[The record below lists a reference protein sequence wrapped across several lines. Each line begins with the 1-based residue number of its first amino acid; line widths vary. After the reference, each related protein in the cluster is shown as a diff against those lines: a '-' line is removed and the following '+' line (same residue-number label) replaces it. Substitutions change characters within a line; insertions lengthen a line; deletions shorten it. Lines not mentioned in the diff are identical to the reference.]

1 MSLPHVPAP
10 HAVAALCCALTA
22 TVSAAGATAD
32 VGKRSFNLPRG
43 DAAVTLKQF
52 AAAAGPPI
60 VYLVDRVR
68 GATTNAV
75 SGDFAPRDALDRML
89 AGSALEA
96 AQDAATGALVVSRK
110 RPAEVAPRNG
120 ETGPILNPPSAP
132 NSAVKKSPRS
142 LLAAVAGWLAVGTA
156 ADAQT
161 APAGSAAKPA
171 STVVTLSPFE
181 VKDDA
186 RDTYDAT
193 NTNSVTG
200 TNTALNKTPLDA
212 KIFNRQLL
220 DDMGTVDMTDMLWKI
235 GGLGAAVI
243 GAGENVRGMVDGDR
257 QDPKSMTMRGLQI
270 SNPRRDGFL
279 RSDTTLLDTFD
290 IDRVEAIGGSNSLL
304 FGSGDAGGVITSA
317 SKRAYLNRRPTMT
330 WSATGDSEGS
340 RRYAVDAQ
348 FGEKYFAVRFN
359 GVKDDTK
366 YSRPGLGRYAEG
378 YHIAATIQPWKRL
391 QIRGEYR
398 YYNRD
403 TIFAQTAIVSAP
415 TTWRLNNGVLV
426 DNQNARYLVAFP
438 EIVQMTGGVIDLDK
452 VDSFAGPYNRDVY
465 LNRIKSVVAEATI
478 IEGLAIQLRYGHDA
492 RVNEAPRAST
502 VTVFAPGATGNNYVD
517 PVTGQIGQKWAF
529 NTSLIATPAFTGARG
544 YRGALAYQK
553 NLGRWFG
560 RHQAS
565 VFRQDME
572 SWINNYTSRF
582 YETDA
587 SGNII
592 QNLANLTNA
601 DSGRNPM
608 PAVWIPIFPDTI
620 LGGQDWP
627 TRTIKHPNGR
637 TYSYAS
643 QVYSGAVPATATNPM
658 GMSGVPSATAQGNG
672 SYIMDDTNEKSW
684 GASLFSEW
692 WGGRIDTMAG
702 IRKEEAT
709 GIRKATGIRRGPISY
724 DGLNLGTVF
733 DTPIKDLRM
742 SLSYSSNGKINFDTT
757 RDLFNNP
764 LPAGKGVSKDIGFKL
779 DLWER
784 RLSGSIN
791 YYQSEAQNFTATF
804 GNRDDIDPNGIN
816 GRHGGN
822 AYTYSK
828 TSDGYNITLSAKP
841 LRGWEMRINFATAN
855 GSERSNVTV
864 PQFYNDQFNTT
875 TVGGQQV
882 VGIKANA
889 TAAVAPFMVPADPTD
904 PNSTQIPL
912 SLAMLRDPNS
922 PYFAQI
928 DTEGGQILNAQNLG
942 LLTPGVG
949 TGVNGLPITDHQ
961 LGFTSPSGGTFIVRR
976 AGEQTAGYAERAY
989 SLVNAYT
996 FAEGRLRGLRVGL
1009 TSSFQQNH
1017 RAYMYTDA
1025 ADGRKRK
1032 MFYYPN
1038 RFTNDFFASYGFRVN
1053 RFVRASVQVN
1063 VTNLLDAQ
1071 EVLYQIRSTNGT
1083 LRFAGWFNTP
1093 RRLAITTRLTY

>member
-1 MSLPHVPAP
+1 MTLTNPARILALAAALLAGAP
-10 HAVAALCCALTA
+10 ALRAQAIAPTAVAAKP
-22 TVSAAGATAD
+22 VAAPKEDT
-32 VGKRSFNLPRG
+32 
-43 DAAVTLKQF
+43 
-52 AAAAGPPI
+52 
-60 VYLVDRVR
+60 
-68 GATTNAV
+68 
-75 SGDFAPRDALDRML
+75 
-89 AGSALEA
+89 
-96 AQDAATGALVVSRK
+96 
-110 RPAEVAPRNG
+110 
-120 ETGPILNPPSAP
+120 ILLN
-132 NSAVKKSPRS
+132 V
-142 LLAAVAGWLAVGTA
+142 
-156 ADAQT
+156 
-161 APAGSAAKPA
+161 
-171 STVVTLSPFE
+171 FE

-200 TNTALNKTPLDA
+200 TNTSLSKTPLDA
-212 KIFNRQLL
+212 KVFNRQML

-243 GAGENVRGMVDGDR
+243 NGGEDVRGMVDGDR

-270 SNPRRDGFL
+270 NNPRRDGFL

-340 RRYAVDAQ
+340 RRYTVDSQ
-348 FGEKYFAVRFN
+348 LGEKYFAVRFN

-398 YYNRD
+398 YYSRD
-403 TIFAQTAIVSAP
+403 TIFAQAATVRAPLSWQLPARDPRGAPIVNVPGNLTA
-415 TTWRLNNGVLV
+415 TNV
-426 DNQNARYLVAFP
+426 DNKSARYLVAFP
-438 EIVQMTGGVIDLDK
+438 EVVALTGGVLDLDK
-452 VDSFAGPYNRDVY
+452 VDSAVGPYHRDVY
-465 LNRIKSVVAEATI
+465 FNRIKSVVAEATLM
-478 IEGLAIQLRYGHDA
+478 EGLAIQLRYGHDA
-492 RVNEAPRAST
+492 RVNEAPRASST
-502 VTVFAPGATGNNYVD
+502 TVFAPGAVGNNYVD

-529 NTSLIATPAFTGARG
+529 NTSVVATPFFTGARG

-553 NLGRWFG
+553 NLGKWFG

-572 SWINNYTSRF
+572 SWSNQYTSRF

-592 QNLANLTNA
+592 QNLAQITNA
-601 DSGRNPM
+601 ESGRNLMPSVWVPM
-608 PAVWIPIFPDTI
+608 FPETI

-627 TRTIKHPNGR
+627 TQTIKHPNGR
-637 TYSYAS
+637 TYKSAP
-643 QVYSGAVPATATNPM
+643 QVYSGAVPPTATNPM
-658 GMSGVPSATAQGNG
+658 GMSGVPSATAPGNG
-672 SYIMDDTNEKSW
+672 SYVMDDTNEKSW

-709 GIRKATGIRRGPISY
+709 GLRKATGIRRGPISY

-757 RDLFNNP
+757 RDLFNEP

-804 GNRDDIDPNGIN
+804 GNRDDIDPAGIN
-816 GRHGGN
+816 GRFGGN

-828 TSDGYNITLSAKP
+828 TSDGYNVTLSAKP
-841 LRGWEMRINFATAN
+841 LKGWEMRINFATAN
-855 GSERSNVTV
+855 GSERSDVTL

-882 VGIKANA
+882 VGIKA
-889 TAAVAPFMVPADPTD
+889 TPTSAVTPFTVPSDPTD
-904 PNSTQIPL
+904 PNSAMIPL

-922 PYFAQI
+922 PYFATL
-928 DTEGGQILNAQNLG
+928 DREGGQITNAQNLG

-961 LGFTSPSGGTFIVRR
+961 LGFVSPSGGSLIVRR
-976 AGEQTAGYAERAY
+976 AGEQTAGYAERSY
-989 SLVNAYT
+989 SLVNTYT
-996 FAEGRLRGLRVGL
+996 FTEGRLRGLRLGL

-1017 RAYMYTDA
+1017 RAFMYTDS
-1025 ADGRKRK
+1025 ADAGKRK

-1038 RFTNDFFASYGFRVN
+1038 RFLNDFFASYGFRVN

-1063 VTNLLDAQ
+1063 VSNLLDEQ
-1071 EVLYQIRSTNGT
+1071 RVLYQIRAANGT
-1083 LRFAGWFNTP
+1083 FAYAGYFNTP

>member
-1 MSLPHVPAP
+1 LATAPFLSAQAAAPAVTP
-10 HAVAALCCALTA
+10 AQLAKYDKNRDGKLDAAELAALR
-22 TVSAAGATAD
+22 AD
-32 VGKRSFNLPRG
+32 EAK
-43 DAAVTLKQF
+43 
-52 AAAAGPPI
+52 
-60 VYLVDRVR
+60 
-68 GATTNAV
+68 
-75 SGDFAPRDALDRML
+75 
-89 AGSALEA
+89 SALRE
-96 AQDAATGALVVSRK
+96 
-110 RPAEVAPRNG
+110 
-120 ETGPILNPPSAP
+120 ETI
-132 NSAVKKSPRS
+132 
-142 LLAAVAGWLAVGTA
+142 
-156 ADAQT
+156 
-161 APAGSAAKPA
+161 
-171 STVVTLSPFE
+171 TLSVFE
-181 VKDDA
+181 VKGDEA
-186 RDTYDAT
+186 DTYQAT
-193 NTNSVTG
+193 NTSSVTG

-212 KIFNRQLL
+212 KIFNRQML

-243 GAGENVRGMVDGDR
+243 NAGEDVRGMVDGDR

-317 SKRAYLNRRPTMT
+317 SKRAYLRRRPTMS

-340 RRYAVDAQ
+340 RRYTVDAQ
-348 FGEKYFAVRFN
+348 VGEKYFAVRFN

-378 YHIAATIQPWKRL
+378 YHIAATVQPLKRL

-398 YYNRD
+398 YYSRD
-403 TIFAQTAIVSAP
+403 TIFAQAP
-415 TTWRLNNGVLV
+415 TVRTPLSWQLPARDPIGAPIVNVPGNLTATNV
-426 DNQNARYLVAFP
+426 DNKSARYLVAFP
-438 EIVQMTGGVIDLDK
+438 EVVALSGGVLDLDK
-452 VDSFAGPYNRDVY
+452 VDSAVGPYHRDVY
-465 LNRIKSVVAEATI
+465 FNRIKSVVAEATI
-478 IEGLAIQLRYGHDA
+478 IEGLAIQFRYGHDA
-492 RVNEAPRAST
+492 RVNEAPRASST
-502 VTVFAPGATGNNYVD
+502 TVFAPGAVGNNYVD

-529 NTSLIATPAFTGARG
+529 NTSVVATPFFTGARG
-544 YRGALAYQK
+544 YRGAIAYQK
-553 NLGRWFG
+553 DLGRWFG
-560 RHQAS
+560 RHQAN

-572 SWINNYTSRF
+572 SWSNQYTTRF

-592 QNLANLTNA
+592 QNLAQITNA
-601 DSGRNPM
+601 DSGRNLMPSVWVPM
-608 PAVWIPIFPDTI
+608 FPDTI

-627 TRTIKHPNGR
+627 TQTIKHPNGR
-637 TYSYAS
+637 LYKQAP

-658 GMSGVPSATAQGNG
+658 GMSGVPSTTAPGNG
-672 SYIMDDTNEKSW
+672 SYTMDDTNEKSW

-709 GIRKATGIRRGPISY
+709 GLRKATGIKRGPISY
-724 DGLNLGTVF
+724 DGLNVGTVF

-764 LPAGKGVSKDIGFKL
+764 LPPGKGVSKDIGFKL

-784 RLSGSIN
+784 RLSGAVN

-804 GNRDDIDPNGIN
+804 GNRDDIDPPGIN
-816 GRHGGN
+816 GSFGGN

-828 TSDGYNITLSAKP
+828 TSDGYNVTLSAKP
-841 LRGWEMRINFATAN
+841 LKGWEMRINFATAN

-882 VGIKANA
+882 VGIKA
-889 TAAVAPFMVPADPTD
+889 TPTSAVAPFTVLSDPRD
-904 PNSTQIPL
+904 PNSALIPL

-922 PYFAQI
+922 PYFATLRR
-928 DTEGGQILNAQNLG
+928 DGGQITNAQNLG

-949 TGVNGLPITDHQ
+949 TGVSGLPITDHQ
-961 LGFTSPSGGTFIVRR
+961 LGFVSPSGGTFIVRR

-989 SLVNAYT
+989 SLVNTYT
-996 FAEGRLRGLRVGL
+996 FTEGRLRGLRAGL
-1009 TSSFQQNH
+1009 TTSLQQNH
-1017 RAYMYTDA
+1017 RAFMYTDA
-1025 ADGRKRK
+1025 ADAGKRK
-1032 MFYYPN
+1032 MFFYPN
-1038 RFTNDFFASYGFRVN
+1038 RFTNDLFASYGFRVN

-1063 VTNLLDAQ
+1063 VSNLLDEQ
-1071 EVLYQIRSTNGT
+1071 RVLHQIRAANGT
-1083 LRFAGWFNTP
+1083 FAYAGYFYTP

>member
-1 MSLPHVPAP
+1 MHLERGPKRSAELQPALGSADVAQRGLKPRAMSTWQRRIFPARPGLFVRRCVTGVVLLLRMLSPHVSTPL
-10 HAVAALCCALTA
+10 AVVALCGS
-22 TVSAAGATAD
+22 VVAGATTPVAAEA
-32 VGKRSFNLPRG
+32 GKRTVNLPHG

-52 AAAAGPPI
+52 AAAAGTPI
-60 VYLVDRVR
+60 VYFVDRVR

-75 SGDFAPRDALDRML
+75 AGEFTPREALDRML

-110 RPAEVAPRNG
+110 RTMSDATPRTGEVGPASDPQ
-120 ETGPILNPPSAP
+120 PKPPAKP
-132 NSAVKKSPRS
+132 MRSPRT
-142 LLAAVAGWLAVGTA
+142 LLAAFAGWLVASTA

-181 VKDDA
+181 VKEDA

-243 GAGENVRGMVDGDR
+243 NDGEDVRGMVDGDR

-403 TIFAQTAIVSAP
+403 TIFAQTAVVRAP

-492 RVNEAPRAST
+492 RVNEAPRASST
-502 VTVFAPGATGNNYVD
+502 TVFAPGATGNNYVD

-529 NTSLIATPAFTGARG
+529 NTSVIASPAFTGARG

-565 VFRQDME
+565 LFRQDME
-572 SWINNYTSRF
+572 SWMNNYTSRF

-608 PAVWIPIFPDTI
+608 PAVWIPIFPETI

-627 TRTIKHPNGR
+627 TQTIKHPNGL
-637 TYSYAS
+637 TYKSAP

-658 GMSGVPSATAQGNG
+658 GMSGVPSATAPGNA
-672 SYIMDDTNEKSW
+672 SYVMDDTNEKSW

-702 IRKEEAT
+702 IPQGGGHWHPKGHRHPP
-709 GIRKATGIRRGPISY
+709 RPHLLRRPQ
-724 DGLNLGTVF
+724 
-733 DTPIKDLRM
+733 P
-742 SLSYSSNGKINFDTT
+742 
-757 RDLFNNP
+757 
-764 LPAGKGVSKDIGFKL
+764 
-779 DLWER
+779 
-784 RLSGSIN
+784 
-791 YYQSEAQNFTATF
+791 
-804 GNRDDIDPNGIN
+804 
-816 GRHGGN
+816 RH
-822 AYTYSK
+822 
-828 TSDGYNITLSAKP
+828 
-841 LRGWEMRINFATAN
+841 
-855 GSERSNVTV
+855 
-864 PQFYNDQFNTT
+864 
-875 TVGGQQV
+875 
-882 VGIKANA
+882 
-889 TAAVAPFMVPADPTD
+889 
-904 PNSTQIPL
+904 
-912 SLAMLRDPNS
+912 
-922 PYFAQI
+922 
-928 DTEGGQILNAQNLG
+928 
-942 LLTPGVG
+942 
-949 TGVNGLPITDHQ
+949 
-961 LGFTSPSGGTFIVRR
+961 
-976 AGEQTAGYAERAY
+976 
-989 SLVNAYT
+989 
-996 FAEGRLRGLRVGL
+996 RLRH
-1009 TSSFQQNH
+1009 SH
-1017 RAYMYTDA
+1017 
-1025 ADGRKRK
+1025 
-1032 MFYYPN
+1032 
-1038 RFTNDFFASYGFRVN
+1038 
-1053 RFVRASVQVN
+1053 
-1063 VTNLLDAQ
+1063 
-1071 EVLYQIRSTNGT
+1071 
-1083 LRFAGWFNTP
+1083 
-1093 RRLAITTRLTY
+1093 